1 MNTDKGQPIVL
12 VNLFFIVACMIW
24 ASLYYTN
31 HVSELREVI
40 DSQDTAI
47 IIQQEEID
55 MLYRVFLP
63 HVIRPQRHSNP
74 LYNASQQWGG
84 NSDAKMNNE

>member
-24 ASLYYTN
+24 AGLYYTN

-40 DSQDTAI
+40 DTQDTAI
-47 IIQQEEID
+47 VIQQREID
-55 MLYRVFLP
+55 MMYRVFLP
-63 HVIRPQRHSNP
+63 HVIRPQSYSNP
-74 LYNASQQWGG
+74 LFGTNQQWGG
-84 NSDAKMNNE
+84 DSDAKMNNE